1 MTARLAVDT
10 YEPGQLKSLWTK
22 HYPRYLP
29 RNTRINLVRRL
40 YAGELKI
47 PLPEQFQ
54 VAGKEYLEFG
64 LPTKWMMP
72 LHLATVLQ
80 EKVAKLRRDG
90 GTNPAA
96 EQRATTVELWSNAAV
111 EQKLDQDT
119 LVDLLL
125 NEGECALVVSISG
138 AHWEEKLDYLDT
150 LDEPAYQQLSPSA
163 RDSYKPIGAASAKS
177 GDGQTWAKVDNKGD
191 PLPKRRYQR
200 DKNGKAPQDGGPFVL
215 DDKQSARAHADE
227 LRDFKARQ
235 FPFTCR
241 VIPADDCIPLY
252 GPNLTLEGLIVRS
265 SFTREQL
272 VKRRY
277 AWDDEGDLLNP
288 IGNADYGRGIQ
299 SGEPLT
305 LYEAYLL
312 DEDGFPYCVYEVD
325 GYKTYQLD
333 EDGQKNPAVTDLYRE
348 FGLTRL
354 PAMYQYGMHF
364 ARSNPANPGAP
375 LGIPFVW
382 PLIGVLLMKELVAC
396 GISVKTWWSGFPGY
410 AFKPDENMLATHPE
424 LLLENNAPRE
434 FNLKPMEVTPI
445 PGDLMPLQ
453 SPGLGPEVGAIMN
466 LLNEALGEYGPNPTA
481 AGNAGATGVS
491 DRSLIDEQIRRAHA
505 PVLKARRL
513 MVQGAAEI
521 MLELGTRWSRRSGQP
536 LPIHADVPVPTLSGS
551 TRRQVT
557 RRGVVEID
565 EETVGDN
572 YALTAYYPREFGD
585 NLARTQQIL
594 EAFKDGASTWR
605 EMREIGYEDEAPEE
619 TRVELLLDKFYASDE
634 YQAEVLADA
643 LQANGDTKL
652 ADKMRLKAQGKLA
665 PDGMPAGAYAG
676 VPLPGQVSPPPGMA
690 PPQGPQPP
698 APMGPGGAPTVN
710 MSPGNPGL
718 SQLGGLVGA
727 QVQAA
732 NATAG
737 PMAGQ

>member
-1 MTARLAVDT
+1 MTSRLAVDT
-10 YEPGQLKSLWTK
+10 YEPGQLRSLWTK

-72 LHLATVLQ
+72 MHLCTVLQ
-80 EKVAKLRRDG
+80 EKIAKLRRDG

-111 EQKLDQDT
+111 EEKLDQDT

-125 NEGECALVVSISG
+125 NEGECGLVVSITGS
-138 AHWEEKLDYLDT
+138 HWEEKLDWCDT
-150 LDEPAYQQLSPSA
+150 VDQQAYDNMGPAE
-163 RDSYKPIGAASAKS
+163 RKGYKKREDRYGRVDAS
-177 GDGQTWAKVDNKGD
+177 GDFV
-191 PLPKRRYQR
+191 PKERWHR
-200 DKNGKAPQDGGPFVL
+200 DANGKAPQSGEPFKL
-215 DDKQSARAHADE
+215 DSHRTGRAYDAARK
-227 LRDFKARQ
+227 DFASRQ
-235 FPFTCR
+235 FPFVCR
-241 VIPADDCIPLY
+241 VIPADDCVPLY

-277 AWDDEGDLLNP
+277 SWDDEGDLMNP
-288 IGNADYGRGIQ
+288 IGNQDYGRGIQ

-325 GYKTYQLD
+325 GYKTYMVAD
-333 EDGQKNPAVTDLYRE
+333 DGGKNPAVTDLYAE
-348 FGLTRL
+348 YGLTRL
-354 PAMYQYGMHF
+354 PATYAYGMHF

-434 FNLKPMEVTPI
+434 FNIKPMSITPI
-445 PGDLMPLQ
+445 PGDLAPLQ
-453 SPGLGPEVGAIMN
+453 SPGLGPEVGAVMN
-466 LLNEALGEYGPNPTA
+466 LLNEALSEYGPNPTA

-513 MVQGAAEI
+513 MVQFAAEV
-521 MLELGTRWSRRSGQP
+521 MLELGTRWSIRSGQP
-536 LPIHADVPVPTLSGS
+536 LPIHADIPVPTLSGS
-551 TRRQVT
+551 TRRRVT
-557 RRGVVEID
+557 KRGVVEID

-572 YALTAYYPREFGD
+572 FSLTAYYPRLFGE
-585 NLARTQQIL
+585 NLARTQQML
-594 EAFKDGASTWR
+594 ESWKDKASTWR
-605 EMREIGYEDEAPEE
+605 EMREEGFEDESPDD
-619 TRVELLLDKFYASDE
+619 TRIEQILDE
-634 YQAEVLADA
+634 YYSSEQYRATVLADA
-643 LQANGDTKL
+643 LAANGDVKE
-652 ADKMRLKAQGKLA
+652 AERVRLQGQGKVG
-665 PDGMPAGAYAG
+665 PDGLPVGAMAG
-676 VPLPGQVSPPPGMA
+676 VVPPGMA
-690 PPQGPQPP
+690 GPPPP
-698 APMGPGGAPTVN
+698 PPMGGPGTPPTVN
-710 MSPGNPGL
+710 MALPSPGL
-718 SQLGGLVGA
+718 SQMGGEIGA

-732 NATAG
+732 QAVAG
-737 PMAGQ
+737 PIGAQ